1 MIILR
6 DLIITKVFFRGCG
19 SLNSWDDWQA
29 FIAQEVTH
37 MQIEPI
43 VHQSRFHN
51 SLAKMK
57 LISNLDL
64 PAFDGRDTKAWLRER
79 PDTRPITRIYQLILN
94 AEQVGALWVLFRQVR
109 RAASGYESK
118 QGRQM
123 RNSRTRKAIEV
134 P

>member
-79 PDTRPITRIYQLILN
+79 PDTRPITRLYQFTLN
-94 AEQVGALWVLFRQVR
+94 AEQVGALWILFRQVR
-109 RAASGYESK
+109 QAASGYESK
-118 QGRQM
+118 SQT
-123 RNSRTRKAIEV
+123 RNSRARGAIEV

>member
-1 MIILR
+1 MILK
-6 DLIITKVFFRGCG
+6 DLIITEIFFRGCG
-19 SLNSWDDWQA
+19 SLNPCEDWQA

-37 MQIEPI
+37 MQVEPI
-43 VHQSRFHN
+43 AHQSCVHN
-51 SLAKMK
+51 SLVEMK

-79 PDTRPITRIYQLILN
+79 PDTRPITRLYQLTLN

-118 QGRQM
+118 SQT
-123 RNSRTRKAIEV
+123 RNSRARGAIEV